1 MNEYKHKAIEFDIS
15 GDMFTSR
22 AVVITYR
29 HTYRHEG
36 WKLLDIV
43 EPEDI
48 GVKIVNTGKYGY
60 RYFDIYT
67 GRFISKDRVED
78 RIIKHAYDKIT
89 EEFNYD
95 LARSIEFEGEL
106 DSGGGVDFHGSY

>member
-1 MNEYKHKAIEFDIS
+1 MPEYKHKAIEFDIS

-22 AVVITYR
+22 AVVISYK
-29 HTYRHEG
+29 HTYRAEP
-36 WKLLDIV
+36 WKTLDII

-67 GRFISKDRVED
+67 GRFISRRAVEK
-78 RIIKHAYDKIT
+78 RIIQHAYDKISQ
-89 EEFNYD
+89 EFSYD
-95 LARSIEFEGEL
+95 LAQSLEFEGEL